1 MVKKFYKIY
10 KILIMFDFI
19 VNFMWW
25 TYERPIYIYTINLL
39 ISLILLLIILFAKGK
54 LQIRL
59 LLYVQTVRLISEPFV
74 VYTKYTSWGLS
85 FLSIAIGI
93 AFIVFLY
100 NLKNEF
106 DYL

>member
-19 VNFMWW
+19 VNLIWLI
-25 TYERPIYIYTINLL
+25 YERPIYIYTINLL
-39 ISLILLLIILFAKGK
+39 ITLILLLIVLFAEGK

-74 VYTKYTSWGLS
+74 VYTEYTSWGLS
-85 FLSIAIGI
+85 FLSIVIGI
-93 AFIVFLY
+93 VFIIFLY
-100 NLKNEF
+100 NLKNIIW
-106 DYL
+106 